1 VEWGIWERAYVDRH
15 GNPQIDRIARIDII
29 ASADVDP
36 SACCAI
42 SAIIEGRHGLRIKL
56 HDKLAALRLLGLEL
70 GMFKEK
76 AEIDADS
83 SLRAIVEAVH

>member
-1 VEWGIWERAYVDRH
+1 MGARLRRPTWQSSNRQNRSDRH
-15 GNPQIDRIARIDII
+15 NRLRGRR
-29 ASADVDP
+29 P